1 MAENA
6 KGEIVASE
14 RAFKY
19 FQQIEKSLVQKI
31 YELYKP
37 DFELFRYSITE
48 FLWSL
53 LQKPLKCHIYLLKLN
68 HEI

>member
-19 FQQIEKSLVQKI
+19 FQQIKKALVKKI
-31 YELYKP
+31 HALYKP

-48 FLWSL
+48 FL
-53 LQKPLKCHIYLLKLN
+53 
-68 HEI
+68 

>member
-48 FLWSL
+48 FL
-53 LQKPLKCHIYLLKLN
+53 
-68 HEI
+68 